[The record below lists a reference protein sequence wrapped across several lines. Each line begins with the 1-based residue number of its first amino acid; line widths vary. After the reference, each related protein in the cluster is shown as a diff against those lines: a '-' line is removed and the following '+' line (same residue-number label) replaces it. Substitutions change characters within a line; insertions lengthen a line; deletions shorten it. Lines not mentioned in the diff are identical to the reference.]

1 MAHPEI
7 ELEDKKSIDE
17 RLHPIYPSSEKLTK
31 RGLNQKFFQNTLANI
46 VSQIPNLIQEN
57 LPFSLM
63 KSLKLM
69 SRQEAYLNIHFPVN
83 AEYTKHADRR
93 LKFEEVFFFNWV
105 TLSKN

>member
-1 MAHPEI
+1 
-7 ELEDKKSIDE
+7 
-17 RLHPIYPSSEKLTK
+17 
-31 RGLNQKFFQNTLANI
+31 LANI

-83 AEYTKHADRR
+83 AEYAKHADRR
-93 LKFEEVFFFNWV
+93 LKFEEAFFFQLGYALKKITIRVLPLEILSQKWV
-105 TLSKN
+105 NFKNFTKISFLLN